1 MAFLDKFKGKA
12 AEAVDK
18 HGDKISGGLDKAGQ
32 FVDKKTK
39 GKYSDKIATG
49 KGKIGEGMNKLDKS
63 PDITSSGTTAT
74 AGGTIDPDAGTSG
87 PIDPDAGTSEPINP
101 AAGTST
107 SSPLAPQPT
116 SPTSV
121 PSSDSAA
128 PVSAPRPGYDSDSED
143 DSTLPPSAPP
153 YPPAP

>member
-1 MAFLDKFKGKA
+1 MGFLDKFKGKA
-12 AEAVDK
+12 ADVVGK
-18 HGDKISGGLDKAGQ
+18 HGDKISGGLDKAGE
-32 FVDKKTK
+32 FADKKTK

-49 KGKIGEGMNKLDKS
+49 KGKIGEGMNKLDKT

-74 AGGTIDPDAGTSG
+74 AGG

-107 SSPLAPQPT
+107 SSP
-116 SPTSV
+116 
-121 PSSDSAA
+121 
-128 PVSAPRPGYDSDSED
+128 SAPRPGYESDSED

>member
-1 MAFLDKFKGKA
+1 MGFLDKFKGKA
-12 AEAVDK
+12 ADVVGK
-18 HGDKISGGLDKAGQ
+18 HGDKISGGLDKAGE
-32 FVDKKTK
+32 FADKKTK

-49 KGKIGEGMNKLDKS
+49 KGKIGEGMNKLDKT
-63 PDITSSGTTAT
+63 PDITGSGTTAT
-74 AGGTIDPDAGTSG
+74 AGG

-107 SSPLAPQPT
+107 SSPSAPQPT